1 VPPPDTDRRPNA
13 GDHLLPVPVHGR
25 VFQAGRRVR
34 GGDVDPRGNL
44 RLDALARYLQ
54 DVAGDDTDDARL
66 PDPMA
71 WVVRR
76 TVVEQRRPARQGERL
91 ELATFCSGYG
101 SRWAERR
108 VSILGDEA
116 LIEAVSVWVHVD
128 PAGRPK
134 HLPAEFHALYDSAAG
149 GRRVNTRQTHDPLD
163 PAGDDVATFE
173 WSPRA
178 TDLDA
183 LDHVNNSVAWAVVE
197 QVRAQRLHRA
207 GSARGSSEDLLA
219 GAFRAEVEYRDA
231 IDRAAVDGGAP
242 LVVAHRTG
250 VDVTDLTVWSAD
262 RASVHVTARVRP
274 LVDRTD

>member
-1 VPPPDTDRRPNA
+1 
-13 GDHLLPVPVHGR
+13 VPVVGR

-34 GGDVDPRGNL
+34 GGDVDPCGRL

-54 DVAGDDTDDARL
+54 DVASDDTDDAGL

-116 LIEAVSVWVHVD
+116 LLDAVSVWVHVD
-128 PAGRPK
+128 AAGRPT
-134 HLPAEFHALYDSAAG
+134 HLPAEFHALYDAAAG
-149 GRRVNTRQTHDPLD
+149 GRRVNTRQTHEPLD
-163 PAGDDVATFE
+163 PDDGAVALLE

-197 QVRAQRLHRA
+197 QVRARRLHDAGAGR
-207 GSARGSSEDLLA
+207 GSAEDLLA
-219 GAFRAEVEYRDA
+219 GPFRAEVEYRDA
-231 IDRAAVDGGAP
+231 IDRGAVDRATP
-242 LVVAHRTG
+242 LVVAHRTCDAAT
-250 VDVTDLTVWSAD
+250 DVTVWSAD
-262 RASVHVTARVRP
+262 RTTVHVTAKVLP
-274 LVDRTD
+274 LDDPASS